1 MVVSI
6 PGVHLTDKIPT
17 DESMSQNIHHADEC
31 IYTANDKVKQANYDM
46 KAKIKESVTTE
57 LLMPAFASH
66 GLFIKGVRGVES
78 RIYLPGINVGFKE
91 ELYIYPASYTAF
103 SDTGIMRACR

>member
-1 MVVSI
+1 MAVSI

-66 GLFIKGVRGVES
+66 GL
-78 RIYLPGINVGFKE
+78 L
-91 ELYIYPASYTAF
+91 
-103 SDTGIMRACR
+103 

>member
-1 MVVSI
+1 MQ
-6 PGVHLTDKIPT
+6 
-17 DESMSQNIHHADEC
+17 ESQNKGKRSKGVTDAGIC
-31 IYTANDKVKQANYDM
+31 ITR
-46 KAKIKESVTTE
+46 S
-57 LLMPAFASH
+57 
-66 GLFIKGVRGVES
+66 FIKGVRGVES